1 MVLKKAYFLILCGF
15 SKANSRHFEQ
25 VNILLHSS
33 SLHVLQIWVTVAT
46 SPSAKF
52 IFWVTSQTDLFYLL
66 LCPPPSSLLQVIR
79 AYFLFAFIYFVS
91 ICALVK

>member
-1 MVLKKAYFLILCGF
+1 MVLKTAYFLILCGF

-33 SLHVLQIWVTVAT
+33 SLHVLHIWVTVAT

-52 IFWVTSQTDLFYLL
+52 IF
-66 LCPPPSSLLQVIR
+66 
-79 AYFLFAFIYFVS
+79 
-91 ICALVK
+91 